1 MKRIVLIIVFA
12 IAFHGYSQY
21 QPNTKVSGKSSNKL
35 LGNLNKTGVL
45 TANSK
50 HRPTALSKLK
60 KKQKKFLAT
69 KATKSFKSKVADNYK
84 PKSGKLHRTI
94 TVQRPFFNEAYIE
107 YPLGRY
113 EPYRKTLQL
122 SGTPYALEADL
133 LVKFKVKQGRS
144 YLLRLKFKTDV
155 YDIEGA
161 NAISTASMFASLG
174 DSWSAKPLEMS
185 NGRLAASDYV
195 FDVIISSET
204 NGWIQVPYVSGV
216 EGGSWKSIIP
226 WNFKSV
232 TVSEL

>member
-1 MKRIVLIIVFA
+1 M
-12 IAFHGYSQY
+12 
-21 QPNTKVSGKSSNKL
+21 P
-35 LGNLNKTGVL
+35 
-45 TANSK
+45 
-50 HRPTALSKLK
+50 KLK

-113 EPYRKTLQL
+113 EPYKKTLQL
-122 SGTPYALEADL
+122 SSTPYFLEADL
-133 LVKFKVKQGRS
+133 LVKFKVKQGKN
-144 YLLRLKFKTDV
+144 YLLRLKFKTDA
-155 YDIEGA
+155 YDVEDA
-161 NAISTASMFASLG
+161 NDISVASIYASLG

-195 FDVIISSET
+195 FDVIINSET

-216 EGGSWKSIIP
+216 DRGSWKSIIP
-226 WNFKSV
+226 WNFRSV
-232 TVSEL
+232 TISEL